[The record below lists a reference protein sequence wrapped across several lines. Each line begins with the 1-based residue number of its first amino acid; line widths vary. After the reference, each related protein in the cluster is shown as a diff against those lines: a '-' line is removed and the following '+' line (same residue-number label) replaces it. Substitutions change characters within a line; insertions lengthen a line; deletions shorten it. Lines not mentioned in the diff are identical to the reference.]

1 VARSVH
7 STVVVLALKTAASGL
22 FVVAFAVVASMLSP
36 KRLAG
41 IFAAAPAVALGSLTM
56 TLVLVGSSTVV
67 PAARGMAVG
76 AAAFAV
82 SCVVGIPV
90 LRRLRALRG
99 AGVILLVWAALSA
112 LLYLA
117 AGP

>member
-1 VARSVH
+1 VARRVH
-7 STVVVLALKTAASGL
+7 TTVVVLVLKSVASGL

-41 IFAAAPAVALGSLTM
+41 VFAAAPAVALGSLTM
-56 TLVLVGSSTVV
+56 TLVVLGSSTVV

-82 SCVVGIPV
+82 SCVVGIPA

-99 AGVILLVWAALSA
+99 VGVILLVWAGLSA
-112 LLYLA
+112 LLYLV